1 MLHPVGEQGGG
12 TDDDIVARRQR
23 PGGQV
28 GEHGVGQPIGVGQL
42 IDPLTQGVYRLKL
55 AQHPLPRDAAQEA
68 LYRPAG
74 LAVPLLDLPGENA
87 PGPFGHFGLQRRGE
101 QQGAEILPDLGR
113 RRQTAVDPLIAGLI
127 ALHTAHQLL
136 AQGLEPRPV
145 VAVAQIDVTLHQPR
159 IFWLH
164 DVGESSTRTVLQG
177 VTPWGMRLQIQN
189 FQVIRISC
197 FPVSRSFSPISIF
210 SMRATTNSRGMV
222 SSFSNSRALSIKAAC
237 STGSARSPQFYV
249 NLCQPPLQAAFFGQ
263 EVLVQLHELSLTE
276 NAGYSIQI

>member
-1 MLHPVGEQGGG
+1 MHGFGLGQESTASSTRAAETLRENRPGLVAAQQLRVRHGVQPDAAVGAFGIGEGGADKGQGQAGDEQVLHPVGEQGGG

-23 PGGQV
+23 PGQV
-28 GEHGVGQPIGVGQL
+28 GEHGVGQPIGVSQL

-55 AQHPLPRDAAQEA
+55 AQHPFHVAAQEA
-68 LYRPAG
+68 LHRPAG

-101 QQGAEILPDLGR
+101 QQGAETLPDLGR
-113 RRQTAVDPLIAGLI
+113 RRQTAVGPLIAGLV

-177 VTPWGMRLQIQN
+177 VTPWGCACK
-189 FQVIRISC
+189 FKT
-197 FPVSRSFSPISIF
+197 SR
-210 SMRATTNSRGMV
+210 
-222 SSFSNSRALSIKAAC
+222 
-237 STGSARSPQFYV
+237 
-249 NLCQPPLQAAFFGQ
+249 
-263 EVLVQLHELSLTE
+263 
-276 NAGYSIQI
+276 